1 MKDAQ
6 VNNNNH
12 SHYSTLY
19 SFINSFSESPQ
30 NITLTAIASDKL
42 ELSWLPP
49 QDFPATLYIVLFQGT
64 TYHIDPSS
72 DLVMELGSLMTYTSY
87 SCCVAANTAS
97 GASRIECAT
106 QTTLETGMLKIN
118 DCNPR
123 VMGLS

>member
-12 SHYSTLY
+12 IILPHYFLNY
-19 SFINSFSESPQ
+19 FSESPQ
-30 NITLTAIASDKL
+30 NITLTATASDKL

-49 QDFPATLYIVLFQGT
+49 QDFPATLYIVIFQGT
-64 TYHIDPSS
+64 IYHIDPSS
-72 DLVMELGSLMTYTSY
+72 DLVMELGSLMKYTSY

-106 QTTLETGMLKIN
+106 QTTLETGMLK
-118 DCNPR
+118 CLTS
-123 VMGLS
+123 VTLE